1 LFLRFQAKYQ
11 FYALGLS
18 SVGDVAIDL
27 PDANVL
33 IQVSGHGG
41 GRRQEAQR
49 LGRIL
54 RPKSAAMQAGKT
66 KRTAAIV
73 PGNSSAAAAAATA
86 VGASSS
92 SSSASHGS
100 SSSSSD
106 AGTSSLI
113 EEVGSNCAHFYTLV
127 SQDTHEVFTSAKRQ
141 EYLIDQ
147 GYTYKVR
154 SDGRDG

>member
-1 LFLRFQAKYQ
+1 M
-11 FYALGLS
+11 
-18 SVGDVAIDL
+18 GDVAIDL